1 MTSWNRR
8 HLLIS
13 SLALVVAQPFQ
24 TMAQT
29 GPSIHVI
36 KGRGC
41 GCCTAWAKILKSEGF
56 QVTEEERHPADLVQF
71 KVAKRIPQQLHS
83 CHTAEI
89 NGYVIEGHVPSS
101 DIRRLIDE
109 KPKAIGL
116 SVPEMPYGSPGMGP
130 ENQREAYEVILFRE
144 DGSKEVFS
152 SYEAAS

>member
-1 MTSWNRR
+1 MTSFDRR
-8 HLLIS
+8 HFLVG
-13 SLALVVAQPFQ
+13 SLALAVAQPFQ
-24 TMAQT
+24 AMAQT
-29 GPSIHVI
+29 APSIHVI

-41 GCCTAWAKILKSEGF
+41 GCCTAWANILKVEGF

-89 NGYVIEGHVPSS
+89 NGYVIEGHVPPS
-101 DIRRLIDE
+101 DIRRLIYE
-109 KPKAIGL
+109 KPRAIGL

-130 ENQREAYEVILFRE
+130 EDQREAYEVFLFRK
-144 DGSKEVFS
+144 DGSREVFS